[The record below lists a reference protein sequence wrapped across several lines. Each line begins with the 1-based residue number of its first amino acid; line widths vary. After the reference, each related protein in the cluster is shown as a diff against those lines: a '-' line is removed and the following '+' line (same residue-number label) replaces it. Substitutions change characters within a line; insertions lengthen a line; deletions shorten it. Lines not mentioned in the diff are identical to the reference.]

1 MTLTHFVPNDKE
13 TWEFLSKA
21 SDPVLRSN
29 EQSEKKIDLGFNAYE
44 NARVVRLPTFGCVAL
59 KDMCT
64 KYIIQEANKGRQ
76 NNFKSKSSDTPVCIE
91 VVTERW

>member
-1 MTLTHFVPNDKE
+1 MTKK

-44 NARVVRLPTFGCVAL
+44 NARVLRLPTFGCVVL

-64 KYIIQEANKGRQ
+64 KYIIQEANKRLQ

-91 VVTERW
+91 R